1 MFIFAGGPTMH
12 LGTLMKYPNTISSK
26 LPKVGTTIFT
36 VMSSLANEHKAINLS
51 QGFPNFDVNPKLV
64 SLIHKKMKSGFNQ
77 YAPMQGIQQLR
88 EVLCEKME
96 QMYGAKYHPDKE
108 VTITSGGTQ
117 AIYSAL
123 TAVIREGDEVIVI
136 EPAYDCYVP
145 AIELNGGIPIYV
157 PLKAPNHTIDWND
170 VKKIISPRTKVIM
183 INTPHNPMGSVMSA
197 GDMKTLE
204 KIVKDTNI
212 IILSDEV
219 YEHIIFDGQKHE
231 SVCKYPR
238 LAERSFIIY
247 SFGKTYHATGWKMGY
262 CFAPENLMAEFRKVH
277 QFIVFACNTPV
288 QHALAEY
295 IHDTDDYRELSEFY
309 QVKRDFFL
317 KQLRGSKFKFI
328 PASGSYF
335 QLLDYSTIT
344 NEKDTEY
351 AIRLTKENGVASIPT
366 SVFYHKPIDN
376 KLLRFCFAKT
386 DEVLKKAGE
395 KLCKI

>member
-1 MFIFAGGPTMH
+1 MPT
-12 LGTLMKYPNTISSK
+12 YPNTVSSK

-36 VMSSLANEHKAINLS
+36 VMSALANEHKAINLS

-64 SLIHKKMKSGFNQ
+64 SLIHQKMKEGLNQ
-77 YAPMQGIQQLR
+77 YAPMQGVPALR

-96 QMYGAKYHPDKE
+96 KLYGAKYHPDKE
-108 VTITSGGTQ
+108 VNITSGGTQ

-123 TAVIREGDEVIVI
+123 TAVVREGDEVIVI

-145 AIELNGGIPIYV
+145 AIELNGGIPVYV
-157 PLKAPNHTIDWND
+157 QLKGPNHTIDWND
-170 VKKIISPRTKVIM
+170 VKKVITSKTKVIM
-183 INTPHNPMGSVMSA
+183 INTPHNPMGSVMTA
-197 GDMKTLE
+197 ADMKELE
-204 KIVKDTNI
+204 RIVSGTNI
-212 IILSDEV
+212 LIISDEV

-238 LAERSFIIY
+238 LAERSFIVY

-277 QFIVFACNTPV
+277 QFIVFTANTPI
-288 QHALAEY
+288 QHALADY
-295 IHDTDDYRELSEFY
+295 IRECDDYNELGGFF
-309 QVKRDFFL
+309 QKKRDFFL
-317 KQLRGSKFKFI
+317 SLIKGSRFKFV
-328 PASGSYF
+328 PAAGSYF
-335 QLLDYSTIT
+335 QLLDYSGIT
-344 NEKDTEY
+344 NEKDTDY

-386 DEVLKKAGE
+386 DDMLKQAAE

>member
-1 MFIFAGGPTMH
+1 MP
-12 LGTLMKYPNTISSK
+12 KYPGTVSSK

-36 VMSSLANEHKAINLS
+36 VMSALANEHKAINLS

-64 SLIHKKMKSGFNQ
+64 SLVNQKMKNGFNQ
-77 YAPMQGIQQLR
+77 YAPMQGVLLLR

-96 QMYGAKYHPDKE
+96 KLYGAKYHPDKE
-108 VTITSGGTQ
+108 VNITSGGTQ

-123 TAVIREGDEVIVI
+123 TAVVREGDEVIVI

-157 PLKAPNHTIDWND
+157 QLKAPNHTIDWND
-170 VKKIISPRTKVIM
+170 VKKVMSPHTKVIM
-183 INTPHNPMGSVMSA
+183 INTPHNPMGSVMTSD
-197 GDMKTLE
+197 DMRQLE
-204 KIVKDTNI
+204 KLVKGTNI
-212 IILSDEV
+212 IIISDEV

-238 LAERSFIIY
+238 LAERSFIVF

-277 QFIVFACNTPV
+277 QFIVFTSNTPI
-288 QHALAEY
+288 QHALADYLKEC
-295 IHDTDDYRELSEFY
+295 DDYNELAEFY
-309 QVKRDFFL
+309 QKKRDFFL
-317 KQLRGSKFKFI
+317 KEIKGSRFKFV

-335 QLLDYSTIT
+335 QLLDYSGIT
-344 NEKDTEY
+344 NEKDTDY

-386 DEVLKKAGE
+386 DDILKKAAE